1 MKNSESHDRL
11 VGEFAG
17 LVNGDNAQFSLS
29 SAAFLIAK
37 ENNSE
42 LQTDLYERELSRLS
56 NGLVQAIGLDT
67 LRYNARRIIR
77 SMSVFIFRECGFV
90 PDLEFPDDPLNIY
103 LDTMLDR
110 KTGVAIS
117 LTLLYCEL
125 GRRAGLDIRPV
136 GLPGNMI
143 CRFYPNVAESD
154 LEQEV
159 PEILIDPY
167 AAGKNIR
174 RQDAHILI
182 RNRFGGRIR
191 LEDHYFDPLE
201 PRQFMQRLLRLLKTI
216 YLQRGDEERAARIID
231 FLVAMYPWDL
241 DEMRDRGMLRAKT
254 DDASDAI
261 NDLEPY
267 LRYRPH
273 ARDVG
278 TIREIVLSLKEHV
291 QLENDSA
298 MLD

>member
-56 NGLVQAIGLDT
+56 NGLVEAIGLDT

-143 CRFYPNVAESD
+143 CRFYPSVAESD

-254 DDASDAI
+254 DDTSDAI
-261 NDLEPY
+261 SDLEPY

>member
-17 LVNGDNAQFSLS
+17 LVNSDNSQFNLS

-37 ENNSE
+37 ENNPE

-56 NGLVQAIGLDT
+56 DGLVEAIGLDT

-77 SMSVFIFRECGFV
+77 SMSVFLFRECGFV
-90 PDLEFPDDPLNIY
+90 PDLESPDDPLNIY

-143 CRFYPNVAESD
+143 CRFYPNVVESD

-216 YLQRGDEERAARIID
+216 YLQRGDEEHAARIID

-261 NDLEPY
+261 SDLEPY
-267 LRYRPH
+267 LQYRPH